1 MSDMEIVVRRPEDHH
16 KGAKV
21 IVRIP
26 YGQPIPPGIIIGK
39 GSLITIETKGG
50 SSNGIQSRN

>member
-16 KGAKV
+16 KGPKE

-26 YGQPIPPGIIIGK
+26 YGRPVPAGILIGK
-39 GSLITIETKGG
+39 GAIISIETSTKGG
-50 SSNGIQSRN
+50 KSNGI